1 MRGAVRPSLEEIG
14 MAHFY
19 TTMQSPVV
27 LLKLVASD
35 NGLTAVLWEDDHPKR
50 VRRGSQIESPDHA
63 ILKRAEQQL
72 REYFAGERE
81 AFDID
86 LDFVGMEFQRSVWKA
101 LLAIPY
107 GETRAPTGRSRMRSA
122 TQRRCAPSGPRTAG
136 TRSRSSRPAT
146 GS

>member
-1 MRGAVRPSLEEIG
+1 

-19 TTMQSPVV
+19 TTMQSPVG

-122 TQRRCAPSGPRTAG
+122 TQRRCAPSAPRTAG